1 MSTIHIN
8 DFPIEV
14 LRTIFLNLEPAAY
27 LQASHTC
34 NYWRQLAHWNYILL
48 WHISWHLTEEDDD
61 RYAPFRIYAKMTA
74 NQDTAHKLT
83 QYLNIVENNENVSY
97 EQLSDSSSESANETT
112 TVTTRSSAS
121 LPSDTPNTPLSQHLM
136 DGSKNDSFTSVPVK
150 SSVVSKLFELTSSS
164 TDCIKSLRTDETLVK
179 LYHKILQSKLVSISL
194 QPFYRMILSAQPFVT
209 PKNAIDNLVTRES
222 VSFSPDGS
230 QMLTVTRN
238 STYEHYLYITQLVPG
253 EDSSQENNSNFIPY
267 LKYVYVWKCDR
278 NVLDVTM
285 SRDLQYIAVSY
296 DVGYVEVHD
305 LGINPLKEFRS
316 EGVKGHI
323 VNVNGVSK
331 LACSTKVIFF
341 CQFPSTISYLAL
353 SANCEVL
360 FLRSQ
365 RLGGL
370 LIVNVETRE
379 EIDIP
384 HYRLDL
390 KMLLQY
396 NDKVLALSGWNE
408 TVIFGKA
415 TPPAATPPSSG
426 ALWEYM
432 SVLVKNNISSY
443 VPVER
448 AMALEVQNAYLGFE
462 GNENDG
468 FMVKIT
474 LDEDE
479 LVGFVALEKI
489 QEEDDDEEG
498 EEGEQE
504 KEISDGESVE
514 ETPEN
519 YHHEEEDEEEEEDT
533 RKFCMI
539 LKKPGS
545 VTINDLVYCI
555 SSDSRR
561 LAMVFDNELLV
572 FVLKKQTIED
582 GLENGYF
589 LYRRFQ
595 GNFFL
600 NLKTNSDGR
609 LLFVGNSKLL
619 AISEDTVVMYELS
632 ANPSYT
638 STYQRPFKYL
648 KINSD
653 NNIEMI

>member
-1 MSTIHIN
+1 MSSVHIN

-27 LQASHTC
+27 LHASHTC
-34 NYWRQLAHWNYILL
+34 KYWRQLTHWNYVLL
-48 WHISWHLTEEDDD
+48 WHIGMHLTEEGENC
-61 RYAPFRIYAKMTA
+61 YTPFRIYAKLAA
-74 NQDTAHKLT
+74 NQNTAHQIT
-83 QYLNIVENNENVSY
+83 RYLDSIENDEDSNY
-97 EQLSDSSSESANETT
+97 EQLSDSSIESTNDTA

-121 LPSDTPNTPLSQHLM
+121 PLSDISSTPPSPH
-136 DGSKNDSFTSVPVK
+136 SVDSPGKEPISYTPVK
-150 SSVVSKLFELTSSS
+150 LSVVSKLFELTSSS
-164 TDCIKSLRTDETLVK
+164 HDCINSLRTDETLVK

-194 QPFYRMILSAQPFVT
+194 QPFYRIILSALPFVT
-209 PKNAIDNLVTRES
+209 PKTAIENPVTREC
-222 VSFSPDGS
+222 VAFSPDGS

-238 STYEHYLYITQLVPG
+238 ATYEHFLYITQLVP
-253 EDSSQENNSNFIPY
+253 ETDLDRDSDPNFMPY
-267 LKYVYVWKCDR
+267 LKSVHMWKCDR
-278 NVLDVTM
+278 NILDVAM
-285 SRDLQYIAVSY
+285 SRDLHCIAVSY

-316 EGVKGHI
+316 KEVKGHI
-323 VNVNGVSK
+323 FNVNGMAK
-331 LACSTKVIFF
+331 LASSTKVIFF

-370 LIVNVETRE
+370 LVVNVETRE

-390 KMLLQY
+390 KMSLQY

-415 TPPAATPPSSG
+415 TPPSPTPPGPG
-426 ALWEYM
+426 ALWEYF
-432 SVLVKNNISSY
+432 SLLVQNNISSY

-489 QEEDDDEEG
+489 REEDDD
-498 EEGEQE
+498 
-504 KEISDGESVE
+504 
-514 ETPEN
+514 
-519 YHHEEEDEEEEEDT
+519 HEDDEDEEDEVSDNESIGDNLEDEQHHEDDDEEEDT

-539 LKKPGS
+539 LKRPGS

-555 SSDSRR
+555 SADSKR
-561 LAMVFDNELLV
+561 LAMIFDNELLL

-582 GLENGYF
+582 GLETGYF
-589 LYRRFQ
+589 LHRRFQ
-595 GNFFL
+595 GDFFT
-600 NLKTNSDGR
+600 NLKSNSNGR

-619 AISEDTVVMYELS
+619 AISDDTVVMYELS
-632 ANPSYT
+632 TNPSYV
-638 STYQRPFKYL
+638 STCQRPFRYL
-648 KINSD
+648 KINAE
-653 NNIEMI
+653 NNVEMI